1 MDRFLF
7 ALVLGL
13 ILLVGGLVTVLSR
26 KRTSSAMTAGQLRVF
41 PFLRKTLARK
51 KDARGV
57 LAAGIFAIALGTILL
72 LIAIVV
78 ASRGFGA

>member
-1 MDRFLF
+1 
-7 ALVLGL
+7 
-13 ILLVGGLVTVLSR
+13 
-26 KRTSSAMTAGQLRVF
+26 LRVF

-78 ASRGFGA
+78 AARGFGA